1 MRPLITCENNFEAQ
15 LIIGRLENEGIKAVI
30 LNEHI
35 HNILPY
41 FNTQPDAFTVHVR
54 DEDYTIALQIIGED
68 IAKDL

>member
-1 MRPLITCENNFEAQ
+1 MRSLITCENSFEAQ
-15 LIIGRLENEGIKAVI
+15 LIVGRLENEGIMAVV

-41 FNTQPDAFTVHVR
+41 FNMQPDAFTVHVR
-54 DEDYTIALQIIGED
+54 EEDYTIALQIIGED